1 MADTTELRVTGQR
14 LIYFAWV
21 IEIVVALVSF
31 AISISFIV
39 RGQQQLSTVSEIGA
53 MRIDIFIGGLAFFVV
68 GIAELSKIPIATA
81 LYNAAKQRFKVI
93 FLIALVAVNVLTIET
108 IVQALRTSF
117 NSNSLAVD
125 VVRQKLSSV
134 EDKLQSI
141 GEFKNILDAEDKKI
155 SNQILE
161 YNNLI
166 KDEQDNIENYR
177 ENARKDINA
186 LIDSENKATPEIKIL
201 QEQINAQKIEKKNL
215 NNKINNIFSSPEIV
229 EIKSEINKE
238 NENIKKFE
246 NEDKRLNDLLANS
259 KFGERTKRTTL
270 RNQIKTNTTL
280 LANSRENLKKLNSS
294 INRQAETISQKITI
308 RIKDLEKKLSENESK
323 LVEKLA
329 IKNNSSEPQIKE
341 IETLREKNI
350 SSSNNSI
357 KNYLGEISILNK
369 LLSRNNN
376 NENSNETISPEQR
389 LELIEE
395 RDLVIKEFRDIAG
408 KNQIYSLAL
417 ALKLIP
423 NPFSFLSGGDD
434 TDKNINIEDLTQE
447 DIERAF
453 WIWGGLLAFIISI
466 IGTLIAI
473 AGLHLKDKEAH
484 EEKNIRIA
492 SKTTFTYRLRR
503 FFVSL
508 IRYFSTS
515 VRVMLKPRTVEKIV
529 EKEVV
534 VEKIIEKP
542 VVQEKIV
549 VQKVEVVK
557 EAERKVY
564 VHVPL
569 PTDDPIL
576 LKKGPFVYDGEKK
589 PRKK

>member
-1 MADTTELRVTGQR
+1 
-14 LIYFAWV
+14 
-21 IEIVVALVSF
+21 
-31 AISISFIV
+31 
-39 RGQQQLSTVSEIGA
+39 
-53 MRIDIFIGGLAFFVV
+53 
-68 GIAELSKIPIATA
+68 
-81 LYNAAKQRFKVI
+81 
-93 FLIALVAVNVLTIET
+93 
-108 IVQALRTSF
+108 
-117 NSNSLAVD
+117 
-125 VVRQKLSSV
+125 
-134 EDKLQSI
+134 
-141 GEFKNILDAEDKKI
+141 
-155 SNQILE
+155 
-161 YNNLI
+161 
-166 KDEQDNIENYR
+166 
-177 ENARKDINA
+177 RKDINA

-294 INRQAETISQKITI
+294 INRQAESISQKITI

-323 LVEKLA
+323 LVEKFA

-389 LELIEE
+389 LELIEK

-423 NPFSFLSGGDD
+423 NPFS
-434 TDKNINIEDLTQE
+434 
-447 DIERAF
+447 
-453 WIWGGLLAFIISI
+453 
-466 IGTLIAI
+466 
-473 AGLHLKDKEAH
+473 
-484 EEKNIRIA
+484 
-492 SKTTFTYRLRR
+492 
-503 FFVSL
+503 
-508 IRYFSTS
+508 
-515 VRVMLKPRTVEKIV
+515 
-529 EKEVV
+529 
-534 VEKIIEKP
+534 
-542 VVQEKIV
+542 
-549 VQKVEVVK
+549 
-557 EAERKVY
+557 
-564 VHVPL
+564 
-569 PTDDPIL
+569 
-576 LKKGPFVYDGEKK
+576 
-589 PRKK
+589 